1 MGSRR
6 IGLARVENLI
16 ENLKREINW
25 GTATFTGTGT
35 GAISAA
41 RITNTTAFVQ
51 NSDSVVEWTQPA
63 NTALINIYLA
73 FTAAPETAAS
83 ADLGFEV
90 GTSSGGGEIVTKM
103 ADEIIDA
110 GADGTDLAAGAVL
123 HIAGRGNAADGTGG
137 PVLNAFNAATSDA
150 TTLAADGT
158 YTSAAR
164 TLYLNTVCSNHSVTT
179 AGTAVWICEYM
190 KLA

>member
-25 GTATFTGTGT
+25 GTTTFTGTGT

-103 ADEIIDA
+103 A
-110 GADGTDLAAGAVL
+110 
-123 HIAGRGNAADGTGG
+123 NAADGTGG